1 MFGTE
6 TILLIIAL
14 VIFSG
19 FIGMLVFKK
28 TKLSDVLLL
37 MILGLLI
44 GPVFQLIDFQTI
56 ALIRELAPFL
66 AALVLIML
74 LFESG
79 LKMNFFKVIH
89 ELRFAFV
96 FIILVFLASITVVSL
111 TMLAVGWPLLY
122 GLILGAIIGGTSSAI
137 VLSLIERMN
146 VKPETKIL
154 LNLESAFTDALCI
167 IVTIVLIEIVL
178 SSTIDAQQISHSIA
192 GAFLIAIGIGAIAA
206 IIWMKLLRDI
216 KTIKEMEYILTI
228 AVLFSVF
235 FIAEFV
241 KSNGAI
247 AALAFGLVLGN
258 SWAIM
263 NFLRMKPITLDTNIS
278 LFQKEI
284 SFFIRTFFFIYIG
297 IIFELS
303 MVTSFVILVSIGIA
317 IALLLAR
324 TAITKLLYKA
334 SKKDSSDNKAIS
346 IMMPRG
352 LAAAV
357 LASYPLSAGLQIDFA
372 TQTIQIVFLIILFS
386 NIITSAGVIFSER
399 KKNDKKTSEKNEALE
414 EIKISEKIMGSET

>member
-1 MFGTE
+1 LFSTE

-14 VIFSG
+14 VIFLG
-19 FIGMLVFKK
+19 FIGAFVFKK

-37 MILGLLI
+37 MILGLLT
-44 GPVFQLIDFQTI
+44 GPVFQLVDPQTI
-56 ALIRELAPFL
+56 ALMRELAPFL

-89 ELRFAFV
+89 ELRFSFV
-96 FIILVFLASITVVSL
+96 FTILIFLASMAVVSL
-111 TMLAVGWPLLY
+111 IMVVSGWPLFY

-167 IVTIVLIEIVL
+167 VVTIVLIECML
-178 SSTIDAQQISHSIA
+178 SSTIDPQQISHSIA

-216 KTIKEMEYILTI
+216 KSIKEMEYILTI

-263 NFLRMKPITLDTNIS
+263 NFLRMNPISLDTNIS

-284 SFFIRTFFFIYIG
+284 SFFIRAFFFIYIG

-303 MVTSFVILVSIGIA
+303 LLTDFVILVSVAIA
-317 IALLLAR
+317 ISLLLAR
-324 TAITKLLYKA
+324 TIMTKLFYCA
-334 SKKDSSDNKAIS
+334 SKKDQSDNKAIS

-357 LASYPLSAGLQIDFA
+357 LAAYPLSAGLQIDLA

-386 NIITSAGVIFSER
+386 NIITSIGVIFSER
-399 KKNDKKTSEKNEALE
+399 KNKGKKTSEKNEGLE
-414 EIKISEKIMGSET
+414 EIKLS

>member
-1 MFGTE
+1 MFSTE

-14 VIFSG
+14 VIFLG
-19 FIGMLVFKK
+19 FIGAFVFKK

-37 MILGLLI
+37 MILGLLT
-44 GPVFQLIDFQTI
+44 GPVFQLVDPQTI
-56 ALIRELAPFL
+56 ALMRELAPFL

-89 ELRFAFV
+89 ELRFSFV
-96 FIILVFLASITVVSL
+96 FTILIFLASMAVVSL
-111 TMLAVGWPLLY
+111 IMVVSGWPLFY

-167 IVTIVLIEIVL
+167 VVTIVLIECML
-178 SSTIDAQQISHSIA
+178 SSTIDPQQISHSIA

-216 KTIKEMEYILTI
+216 KSIKEMEYILTI

-263 NFLRMKPITLDTNIS
+263 NFLRMNPISLDTNIS

-284 SFFIRTFFFIYIG
+284 SFFIRAFFFIYIG

-303 MVTSFVILVSIGIA
+303 LLTDFVILVSVAIA
-317 IALLLAR
+317 ISLLLAR
-324 TAITKLLYKA
+324 TIMTKLFYCA
-334 SKKDSSDNKAIS
+334 SKKDQSDNKAIS

-357 LASYPLSAGLQIDFA
+357 LAAYPLSAGLQIDLA

-386 NIITSAGVIFSER
+386 NIITSIGVIFSER
-399 KKNDKKTSEKNEALE
+399 KNKGKKTSEKNEGLE
-414 EIKISEKIMGSET
+414 EIKLS